1 MVSARVQEILWAEAA
16 RMLSCDSESATP
28 AEFRHYPST
37 ILSTLATGNAEMVE
51 RTTQEYCY
59 RMSSAGVNADSALQ
73 MVLAPFESAL
83 RAVLAAR
90 EDLPVG
96 ELDAAVQ
103 ILMDRQRR
111 AILSAGRV
119 FRLGLKPGT
128 DADQAA
134 PAPESESNQALLAQV
149 AQLAALQKV
158 NSAAN
163 SSLDLDS
170 VLELT
175 VDAVAEVTQV
185 DVCSIFLYED
195 ATGDLVLYA
204 TKGLNPAAIRH
215 ARFKVGVGIAGSSAL
230 EGRPIAARDAW
241 ADPRFAPIPELHE
254 ESLKSLLAVPIVLF
268 TLNKLIGVLTLYTHS
283 YRDFREEEIRFVET
297 VAGQIAIAIENAR
310 MYERVDEK
318 LRQKVQELSTLQRVS
333 SLIASTL
340 DLPQVLDLIAGL
352 VMDLTAAD
360 MSAIFRLDEGS
371 QELVIVAARGLSDEY
386 IRSTR
391 MKLGQGALGK
401 AVAAGAPVVV
411 NNVLED
417 AEFVRVSPLAV
428 QGGYRSLCSVPLISK
443 DKTIGGISVY
453 RREHREFTLEQ
464 VQLLRAFANHAAI
477 AIENA
482 RLYEEAKRALAIKSA
497 LLQEMHHR
505 VKNNLQTVAAL
516 LSLQLRRT
524 QSASAAQP
532 LGESIARIKSITAV
546 HDLLAADQAEA
557 IRVGDLAKQI
567 VENANIN
574 LVPQGTRIQFE
585 LAGCEVELTSK
596 EATII
601 ALLMNELVANA
612 IFHGLSNRRTGSI
625 FIGASANDG
634 EITIQVKD
642 DGCGLPESFD
652 LATDC
657 GLGLQIVQN
666 LIVNDLR
673 GRFAIRSVDGS
684 TVATISFRRLENEPL
699 TWTARN

>member
-1 MVSARVQEILWAEAA
+1 MQEILWAEAA
-16 RMLSCDSESATP
+16 RVLSSDSGSIGPT
-28 AEFRHYPST
+28 EFRSYPST

-51 RTTQEYCY
+51 RAAEEYCH
-59 RMSSAGVNADSALQ
+59 RMLAAGIEPDRALQ
-73 MVLAPFESAL
+73 LALAPFESAL
-83 RAVLAAR
+83 RAIVSAR
-90 EDLPVG
+90 PNLPAD
-96 ELDAAVQ
+96 ELDAAIQ
-103 ILMDRQRR
+103 ALMDRQRR
-111 AILSAGRV
+111 AVLVAGRV
-119 FRLGLKPGT
+119 LRLGQNSGANHGQGGSL
-128 DADQAA
+128 
-134 PAPESESNQALLAQV
+134 PEVESNQALLAQV

-175 VDAVAEVTQV
+175 VEAVSEVTQV
-185 DVCSIFLYED
+185 DVCSIFLYEE

-204 TKGLNPAAIRH
+204 TKGLNPAGVRH
-215 ARFKVGVGIAGSSAL
+215 VRFKVGTGIAGSSAL

-241 ADPRFAPIPELHE
+241 ADPRFTPIPELQE
-254 ESLKSLLAVPIVLF
+254 EALKSLLAVPIVLF
-268 TLNKLIGVLTLYTHS
+268 TLNKLIGVLTLYTHD

-340 DLPQVLDLIAGL
+340 DLPQVLNLIAGQ
-352 VMDLTAAD
+352 VVDLTNAD
-360 MSAIFRLDEGS
+360 MSAIFQLDEASG
-371 QELVIVAARGLSDEY
+371 ELAIVAARGLNEEY

-391 MKLGQGALGK
+391 VKLGQGTLGK

-417 AEFVRVSPLAV
+417 ADFARLSPLAV

-464 VQLLRAFANHAAI
+464 VQMLRAFANHAAI

-482 RLYEEAKRALAIKSA
+482 RLYEEAKRGLAIKSV

-516 LSLQLRRT
+516 LSLQMRRT

-546 HDLLAADQAEA
+546 HDLLAADRAEA
-557 IRVGDLAKQI
+557 IKVGDLAKQI

-574 LVPQGTRIQFE
+574 LVPQGTHINFAV
-585 LAGCEVELTSK
+585 AGAEVELTSK
-596 EATII
+596 EATIV

-612 IFHGLSNRRTGSI
+612 IFHGFSDRKTGNIS
-625 FIGASANDG
+625 IGANARDG

-642 DGCGLPESFD
+642 DGRGLPGSFD

-666 LIVNDLR
+666 LIINDLR
-673 GRFAIRSVDGS
+673 GHFAIASVDGS
-684 TVATISFRRLENEPL
+684 TLATISFRRLESEPL